1 MSNSVNHRLLF
12 IVERLSYISTYK
24 PYFNELNAREIEY
37 DLIFGSS
44 FSKDR
49 ISLKKINETHETIK
63 PVDIYFDNSF
73 QEDPLV
79 FRLITI
85 VKDIRDIFIKRIV
98 KQIKRN
104 KIIRKIIIVTR
115 RRFRIFLGRPRRK
128 DDGAKLQGLR
138 LQGMVYDIKSLLYF
152 KSYFKLQN
160 QNFKKMVS
168 NHKYSHVV
176 CATTVDGVALSAI
189 KYRELYDYKI
199 ICIPWCLANFIE
211 TSVYYR
217 NMDRQVISNI
227 GRRLFAKIRPNY
239 VRHNK
244 SLGRDVLVNNAA
256 ESFALAILGMEP
268 ENPGHLIGGYFDF
281 AVAESKFVK
290 EFYVK
295 EGAKSQKIFTLPTR
309 DVSSIKMEKEI
320 IERKLRSKYNIGVDR
335 KISIIAVPRSDF
347 LGSYFFQDTSLKKGF
362 IKEIIEF
369 LEARNYFVLLSI
381 HPDDTSEESQYLQDY
396 SRIILPPNSLH
407 EYVMGCEMF
416 IAENSGTFRLSLGY
430 FIKSVDLAFLTYSN
444 NYYKESANFYE
455 IRKIEEL
462 SSILEVAI
470 ASGTKYNSEKKY
482 ILADKQNL
490 ANRFLESVI

>member
-1 MSNSVNHRLLF
+1 MSNSVNYRLLF
-12 IVERLSYISTYK
+12 IVERLSYFSTYK

-44 FSKDR
+44 FSKNR
-49 ISLKKINETHETIK
+49 FSLKKINATHETIK

-73 QEDPLV
+73 QKDPLEI
-79 FRLITI
+79 RLRTK

-98 KQIKRN
+98 KQTKRN
-104 KIIRKIIIVTR
+104 KIIRKIIIITR
-115 RRFRIFLGRPRRK
+115 RRFRIFLGSPRSKK
-128 DDGAKLQGLR
+128 DSLKAQALR
-138 LQGMVYDIKSLLYF
+138 QQRMRYDIISMLYF
-152 KSYFKLQN
+152 KSYFKFQN
-160 QNFKKMVS
+160 KNFKEMVS
-168 NHKYSHVV
+168 KNKYSHVI

-211 TSVYYR
+211 SSVYYR
-217 NMDRQVISNI
+217 NMDRQIITNI

-239 VRHNK
+239 VRYNK
-244 SLGRDVLVNNAA
+244 PLESDVLVANAA

-309 DVSSIKMEKEI
+309 DVGSVKMEKEI
-320 IERKLRSKYNIGVDR
+320 IERQLRSKYNIGVDR

-362 IKEIIEF
+362 IKEIIE
-369 LEARNYFVLLSI
+369 
-381 HPDDTSEESQYLQDY
+381 YLQ
-396 SRIILPPNSLH
+396 
-407 EYVMGCEMF
+407 
-416 IAENSGTFRLSLGY
+416 A
-430 FIKSVDLAFLTYSN
+430 
-444 NYYKESANFYE
+444 
-455 IRKIEEL
+455 RK
-462 SSILEVAI
+462 
-470 ASGTKYNSEKKY
+470 
-482 ILADKQNL
+482 
-490 ANRFLESVI
+490 